1 MKKISLIVLF
11 GMSYLV
17 SNAQSLTPTSHI
29 SAPGTAD
36 AFKAGYTFSYA
47 TAGTPWNGSLISYGG
62 FSVNNYDT
70 QISSDY
76 GPNGGNHISFR
87 TKNGDSNIW
96 NPWIEL
102 ATKARNDFDGD
113 QSVNGLVG
121 IGITPVHKLHINGG
135 HGDSRILL
143 HSVGGVDDA
152 RQADLMLWASEPGWT
167 YSGVG
172 IGNNVHNFKNAVGGL
187 SLLNTARGGSYIRLL
202 DNSMLFNVISSSG
215 LDKQALS
222 ISSEGNIGIGV
233 TNPVNKLDVNG
244 RIHSKE
250 VKIDLDFPAPD
261 YVFSNDYKL
270 RSLEEVED
278 YVKKNNHL
286 PEIPSAKEF
295 EKNGVLLAEM
305 NMALLKKVEELILY
319 MIEMKK
325 DITILK
331 EENKALKEKK

>member
-1 MKKISLIVLF
+1 MKKIILIVAMF
-11 GMSYLV
+11 VVQISF
-17 SNAQSLTPTSHI
+17 AQNPLRV
-29 SAPGTAD
+29 
-36 AFKAGYTFSYA
+36 
-47 TAGTPWNGSLISYGG
+47 GSLEITNDEIHNSTINSGNVAKMDMGFDGIKGFIKFGAHTGNGHRSDILYMRGSDG
-62 FSVNNYDT
+62 NVGVGTNDPTQKFSV
-70 QISSDY
+70 
-76 GPNGGNHISFR
+76 
-87 TKNGDSNIW
+87 
-96 NPWIEL
+96 
-102 ATKARNDFDGD
+102 
-113 QSVNGLVG
+113 
-121 IGITPVHKLHINGG
+121 IGTHH
-135 HGDSRILL
+135 DSRFLL
-143 HSVGGVDDA
+143 HSEYGGENTKE
-152 RQADLMLWASEPGWT
+152 ADLMLWASEPGWT

-172 IGNNVHNFKNAVGGL
+172 IGNNVHNFKTSVGGL
-187 SLLNTARGGSYIRLL
+187 TLLNTARGGSYIRLL

-250 VKIDLDFPAPD
+250 VKVDLDFPAPD

-278 YVKKNNHL
+278 YVKKNSHL

-305 NMALLKKVEELILY
+305 NMALLKKVEELTLY

-325 DITILK
+325 DIAILK